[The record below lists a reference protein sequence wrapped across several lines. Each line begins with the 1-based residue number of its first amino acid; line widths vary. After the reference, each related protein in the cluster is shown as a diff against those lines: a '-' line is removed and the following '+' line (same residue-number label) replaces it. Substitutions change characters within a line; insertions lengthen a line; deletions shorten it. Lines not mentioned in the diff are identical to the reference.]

1 MFCRPAR
8 FLALGLAGAGAFAL
22 LTTMRPVEARPQSRI
37 QPALFG
43 LAPRITVSPRVQV
56 REVSNSLLGQ
66 GVWYSWQAYFMDT
79 TGRRPDPL
87 ALGMFTE
94 LAPGIVGHYP
104 GVGVITHDF
113 HWKNVIGPFAARTDP
128 TPREATFDTPLGVRF
143 GPDEYGALVEE
154 MRTRTGR
161 PVDGSIQVNIM
172 SGSAEDAADWVEY
185 MNAANDGSNPGGGV
199 DWAARRAANGHPA
212 PYRIRYWELGN
223 EPYFTANNIG
233 QLTAWEYIARIRQFV
248 PLMKARDPSILV
260 MAYVNPF
267 PLGDPG
273 GIGSPSA
280 DPPAGPA
287 PDGVERDA
295 LTWTQAVIRHAGSL
309 LDMLYFHWYGGWN
322 QTVHGYEYSLTS
334 MYTGL
339 VPLLDRL
346 RREVDS
352 FAPADAR
359 DRLRRIAIPEWNA
372 YGAWFNPLGN
382 GTAMLGA
389 LANSRV
395 LHVLMR
401 RPEVVFAERLAL
413 AAPFPEPPVN
423 AGDAADLL
431 DVRLGYIAILG
442 RGNGAELLGTAVYEM
457 GRVWA
462 RAMRP
467 VSVQTEFAGLPTT
480 AAGVSIVDVT
490 ALASADGRELNLV
503 ITSGSSVE
511 LPITVVLQDYAPGSR
526 ATQLT
531 VRGANAQ
538 DGNAWAARG
547 RVAMREDTLTIG
559 GPQFVLR
566 VAPFSVTAVLL
577 TR

>member
-8 FLALGLAGAGAFAL
+8 FLALALASAGAFAL
-22 LTTMRPVEARPQSRI
+22 LTTPQLLEAQAQIRI
-37 QPALFG
+37 QPILG
-43 LAPRITVSPRVQV
+43 LAPRITVSPRVQL
-56 REVSNSLLGQ
+56 REVTHSLLGQ
-66 GVWYSWQAYFMDT
+66 SVWYSWQAYFMDP
-79 TGRRPDPL
+79 TGRRPDPQ

-94 LAPGIVGHYP
+94 LAPGVVGHYP
-104 GVGVITHDF
+104 GIGVITHDF

-128 TPREATFDTPLGVRF
+128 TPRESTFDTPLGVRF

-185 MNAANDGSNPGGGV
+185 MNAPNDGSNPGGGI

-212 PYRIRYWELGN
+212 PYNIRYWELGN
-223 EPYFTANNIG
+223 EPHFTANNIG

-248 PLMKARDPSILV
+248 PLMKARDSSIMT

-267 PLGDPG
+267 PLGEPG
-273 GIGSPSA
+273 LIGSPSP

-287 PDGVERDA
+287 PDGSERDA

-322 QTVHGYEYSLTS
+322 QSVHSYEYSLTS

-346 RREVDS
+346 RREVDTY
-352 FAPADAR
+352 APASAR

-372 YGAWFNPLGN
+372 YGGWFNPLGN

-413 AAPFPEPPVN
+413 AAPFPDPRVN
-423 AGDAADLL
+423 AGDASDLV
-431 DVRLGYIAILG
+431 DVRLGYMAILG

-457 GRVWA
+457 GRVWG
-462 RAMRP
+462 RALRP
-467 VSVQTEFAGLPTT
+467 RSVQTEVAGLPAT
-480 AAGVSIVDVT
+480 ADGISMVDVT

-503 ITSGSSVE
+503 ITNGASVE
-511 LPITVVLQDYAPGSR
+511 LPITVVVQDYAPGPR

-538 DGNAWAARG
+538 DGNSFAARG
-547 RVAMREDTLTIG
+547 RVALREDTLTIG
-559 GPQFVLR
+559 GPQFVVR

-577 TR
+577 TQ